1 MISHA
6 LNMENMG
13 KKLFEAGSH
22 VVPTVL
28 DLIYVT
34 QYDLEP
40 LTFCFL
46 LPSPGIASVYSHAQ
60 LECYS

>member
-28 DLIYVT
+28 DLIT
-34 QYDLEP
+34 
-40 LTFCFL
+40 
-46 LPSPGIASVYSHAQ
+46 
-60 LECYS
+60 

>member
-40 LTFCFL
+40 LTFCFSQVL
-46 LPSPGIASVYSHAQ
+46 GFQVCTPMPS
-60 LECYS
+60 